1 MTTEDD
7 LATVAPTW
15 QGRTYHGPR
24 RTIDVVVGGAPSGT
38 LSYHVVLVDG
48 AVPDVVAGAAPDR
61 PDATL
66 EQVWTDAVAQATG
79 TLAPVVAFMRGQ
91 TKTKGATRPVY
102 ELLRLL
108 G

>member
-1 MTTEDD
+1 VSAEAELSTLE
-7 LATVAPTW
+7 PTW
-15 QGRTYHGPR
+15 HGRIYHGPR
-24 RTIDVVVGGAPSGT
+24 RTIDVVVAGAPSGT
-38 LSYHVVLVDG
+38 LVYHVVLADG
-48 AVPDVVAGAAPDR
+48 SAPEVVAGAAPER

-66 EQVWTDAVAQATG
+66 EQVWVDAVAQASG
-79 TLAPVVAFMRGQ
+79 ALAPVVAFMRGQ